1 MTRLALIS
9 RPSYFAI
16 KILAIIIKYDKTI
29 KGTQID
35 NKIIK
40 ISLLADDLTKI
51 PTYLKSIENALNLQ
65 NSFLWYSNLNINIGK
80 KEVNH

>member
-16 KILAIIIKYDKTI
+16 KILGIIIKYDKTI

-65 NSFLWYSNLNINIGK
+65 NSFL
-80 KEVNH
+80 